1 MDSFLE
7 VFALVFLA
15 EFGDKSQLIA
25 MTLAARHRASTVV
38 LGAVAAFA
46 LLNLMAVLVGG
57 ALAQWLPQWVI
68 ALVVGLLFL
77 WFGWQAITAAEE
89 DEDAPDVHVGARLL
103 ISVFL
108 LIFMAE
114 LGDKT
119 QLAVAAM
126 GGINPAVPTWAGAT
140 VALFLTTLLGV
151 VFGAVVLKRLPM
163 HWLHRG
169 SGVLFMVF
177 AVIALYSAYQW
188 FSTTP

>member
-46 LLNLMAVLVGG
+46 LLNLIAVLVGG
-57 ALAQWLPQWVI
+57 ALAQWLPQWLI
-68 ALVVGLLFL
+68 ALVVGVLFL
-77 WFGWQAITAAEE
+77 WFGWQAITATEE
-89 DEDAPDVHVGARLL
+89 DEDAPDVKVGARLL
-103 ISVFL
+103 VSVFL

-126 GGINPAVPTWAGAT
+126 GGINPPVPTWGGAT
-140 VALFLTTLLGV
+140 MALLLTTVLGV

-163 HWLHRG
+163 HWVHRG
-169 SGVLFMVF
+169 SGVLFILF
-177 AVIALYSAYQW
+177 SAVAFYSAFQW
-188 FSTTP
+188 FNEIV